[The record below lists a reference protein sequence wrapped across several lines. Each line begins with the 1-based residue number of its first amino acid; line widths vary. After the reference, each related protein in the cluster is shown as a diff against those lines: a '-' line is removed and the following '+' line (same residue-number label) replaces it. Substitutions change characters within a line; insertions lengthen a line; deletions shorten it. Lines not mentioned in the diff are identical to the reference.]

1 MKPLKIILAAVI
13 GLPLLLIAIVA
24 VLLLTV
30 DKAPLVDFVEEKLA
44 EKGAHV
50 ELSHDI
56 GWTIYPNIGFSLG
69 EASLFD
75 VPEKQGNPLAKIDSA
90 EVSVAFKPLFQGNVE
105 INGIYLEGAQLN
117 YLIDKKGKSNW
128 DKLIENF
135 SSSEPEPQDSPSEE
149 GQAIALEVK
158 TIALK
163 NIGLVMKD
171 ATQDSSI
178 VLEKINL
185 TASDVDLSG
194 NTFPLSLTA
203 YVKEGPVSQ
212 VNVDHSSRIAFN
224 LAEKNLGLKQ
234 AKTTLTFS
242 KNQSKLTMDNDLSV
256 NFADDL
262 SVAGNLGV
270 KTSELRQLL
279 SALDIDLSTFPQDR
293 IRSFSLKNNFSFKN
307 GNVAAKDIAV
317 QFDDTTVTGN
327 ASVKTGDRLD
337 IALKLAADKFNLDQY
352 FPPSEETEAPAA
364 STPAAEDTPLPFEL
378 LRSLDLNTEITLAQ
392 LIASNIPVTNIDVLI
407 QNKRGYLDI
416 KRLNANLDQGAINM
430 KGALNAKSSTAKL
443 KLNAKVSQIDMGKLL
458 KQVAETDMVTGN
470 INGTMQAISRGKTVQ
485 DLQKNLTV
493 DLNAESE
500 KMRFNPVNIT
510 QQFCKAVSLIQKSE
524 PNAHNWTQYSELEP
538 IKMVFRYEK
547 EVLNIN
553 SLSASIEQLTAGAK
567 GYFDVKQGKFDV
579 PIDLSLANFASSLE
593 GCDLVD
599 AKWRNRMIPLRCKGS
614 LENLGA
620 KTCLPDTKRL
630 ADAAKDE
637 LKRKA
642 KEKAEAEK
650 KRAAKKIEGKA
661 KEVLKEKLGEEKVDE
676 LKKSLKGLF
685 GR

>member
-1 MKPLKIILAAVI
+1 MKPLKIILALVI
-13 GLPLLLIAIVA
+13 GLPVLLIAVVA

-44 EKGAHV
+44 EKGAYV

-56 GWTIYPNIGFSLG
+56 GWTVYPNIGFSLG

-75 VPEKQGNPLAKIDSA
+75 VPEKQGNPLAQIDSA
-90 EVSVAFKPLFQGNVE
+90 EVSVAFKPLFKGNVE

-128 DKLIENF
+128 DKLIEGF
-135 SSSEPEPQDSPSEE
+135 STNEPVQEE
-149 GQAIALEVK
+149 APAEESQAIALEIK

-163 NIGLVMKD
+163 NIGLVMQD
-171 ATQDSSI
+171 ASQGSSI
-178 VLEKINL
+178 ILEKINL

-194 NTFPLSLTA
+194 NPFPLSLSA
-203 YVKEGPVSQ
+203 YLKEGPVSQ
-212 VNVDHSSRIAFN
+212 VSVDHSSRVAFD
-224 LAEKNLGLKQ
+224 LTEKNMGLNQ
-234 AKTTLTFS
+234 AKTVLTFN
-242 KNQSKLTMDNDLSV
+242 KNQSKLTIDKDLSMQ
-256 NFADDL
+256 FADDL

-279 SALDIDLSTFPQDR
+279 SALDIDLSTFPEDR
-293 IRSFSLKNNFSFKN
+293 IRSFSLKNSFSFKN
-307 GNVAAKDIAV
+307 GNVTAKDIAL
-317 QFDDTTVTGN
+317 QFDDTNVTGN
-327 ASVKTGDRLD
+327 ASVQTGNRLGVD
-337 IALKLAADKFNLDQY
+337 LKLAADQFNLDQY
-352 FPPSEETEAPAA
+352 FPPSEETEAPATSA
-364 STPAAEDTPLPFEL
+364 PATEETPLPFEL
-378 LRSLDLNTEITLAQ
+378 LRSIDLNTEVTLAK
-392 LIASNIPVTNIDVLI
+392 LIASKIPVTNIDILI

-416 KRLNANLDQGAINM
+416 KRINANLDQGTINM
-430 KGALNAKSSTAKL
+430 TGALNAKSSTAKL
-443 KLNAKVSQIDMGKLL
+443 KLNTKVNQVDLGQLL

-470 INGTMQAISRGKTVQ
+470 INGTMNAISHGKTVQ
-485 DLQKNLTV
+485 ALQKNLTV

-510 QQFCKAVSLIQKSE
+510 QQFCKAVSLINKSE
-524 PNAHNWTQYSELEP
+524 PTAHNWTQYSELEP
-538 IKMVFRYEK
+538 IKMAIRYEK

-553 SLSASIEQLTAGAK
+553 SLSASVEQLTAGAK

-579 PIDLSLANFASSLE
+579 PIELSLANFASSLE

-614 LENLGA
+614 LEDLGA

-630 ADAAKDE
+630 ADVAKDE

-661 KEVLKEKLGEEKVDE
+661 KEALKEKLGEEKVDE